1 MKQPGFINKVMGK
14 LKNLKNAEIA
24 IALLFVAVVLSIYAS
39 SFNRAS
45 PSTPNTDDGTPSRGV
60 QWVEQDT
67 YEDQQELKLQKKL
80 STIKGVGRVE
90 VMITYKS
97 SKEIVT
103 AMNTTQSETVTEEQ
117 DSSGGM
123 RKVSQRDI
131 NSQTVTIGETGN
143 AKPLVVKEM
152 EPEIKGVI
160 VIAEGARDLRVK
172 LDLIR
177 AVQTALGVS
186 PQQVEVFEMETTNK
200 VKE

>member
-1 MKQPGFINKVMGK
+1 MKQVGFLKAIIEK
-14 LKNLKNAEIA
+14 LKNLKNVEIVVA
-24 IALLFVAVVLSIYAS
+24 VLFVAVVLSVYAS

-45 PSTPNTDDGTPSRGV
+45 PSVPNPDDRANRGV

-80 STIKGVGRVE
+80 SAIKGVGRVE

-97 SKEIVT
+97 SKEIVP

-117 DSSGGM
+117 DSNGGT
-123 RKVSQRDI
+123 RRVSQRDV

-143 AKPLVVKEM
+143 AKPLVIKEM

-160 VIAEGARDLRVK
+160 VIAEGAKDIRVK

-186 PQQVEVFEMETTNK
+186 PQQVEVFEMETNK
-200 VKE
+200 MKE

>member
-1 MKQPGFINKVMGK
+1 VKQPGFLKNVAEK
-14 LKNLKNAEIA
+14 LRNLKNVEIV
-24 IALLFVAVVLSIYAS
+24 IALLFVAVVLSVYAS

-45 PSTPNTDDGTPSRGV
+45 PSVPDPDDGANRGV
-60 QWVEQDT
+60 QWVEQDE

-80 STIKGVGRVE
+80 SAIKGVGRVE

-103 AMNTTQSETVTEEQ
+103 AMNTTESETVTEEQ
-117 DSSGGM
+117 DSSGGT
-123 RKVSQRDI
+123 RRVSQRDV

-143 AKPLVVKEM
+143 AKPLVIKEM

-160 VIAEGARDLRVK
+160 VIAEGARDIRVK

-186 PQQVEVFEMETTNK
+186 PQQVEVFEMETNK
-200 VKE
+200 MKE

>member
-1 MKQPGFINKVMGK
+1 MKHLGFLKKAAEK
-14 LKNLKNAEIA
+14 LKGLKNVEIV
-24 IALLFVAVVLSIYAS
+24 IALLFVAVVLSVYAS
-39 SFNRAS
+39 NFNRAS
-45 PSTPNTDDGTPSRGV
+45 PSVPDSDGQANRGV
-60 QWVEQDT
+60 QWVGQDG

-80 STIKGVGRVE
+80 SAIKGVGKVE

-117 DSSGGM
+117 DSSGGT
-123 RKVSQRDI
+123 RRVSQRDI
-131 NSQTVTIGETGN
+131 NSQTVTIGEAGN
-143 AKPLVVKEM
+143 AQPLVIKEM

-160 VIAEGARDLRVK
+160 VIAEGARDVRVK

-186 PQQVEVFEMETTNK
+186 AQQVEVFEMETNG
-200 VKE
+200 VEE

>member
-1 MKQPGFINKVMGK
+1 MKQLGFLNKVTEK
-14 LKNLKNAEIA
+14 LKNIKNVEIV

-39 SFNRAS
+39 NFNRAS
-45 PSTPNTDDGTPSRGV
+45 PSVPTPDDETNRGV
-60 QWVEQDT
+60 QWVEQST
-67 YEDQQELKLQKKL
+67 YEDQQELKLQEKL
-80 STIKGVGRVE
+80 SAIKGVGRVE

-117 DSSGGM
+117 DSSGGT
-123 RKVSQRDI
+123 RRVSQRDI

-160 VIAEGARDLRVK
+160 VIAEGARDMRVK

-186 PQQVEVFEMETTNK
+186 PQQVEVFEMETNK
-200 VKE
+200 MEE

>member
-1 MKQPGFINKVMGK
+1 MKQLGFLTKITEK
-14 LKNLKNAEIA
+14 LRNLKNAEIV
-24 IALLFVAVVLSIYAS
+24 IVLLFVAVVLSIYAS
-39 SFNRAS
+39 SINRAS
-45 PSTPNTDDGTPSRGV
+45 PSVPAPDNETNKGV
-60 QWVEQDT
+60 QWVGQGT

-80 STIKGVGRVE
+80 SAIKGVGKVE

-117 DSSGGM
+117 DSSGGT
-123 RKVSQRDI
+123 RRVSQRDI

-160 VIAEGARDLRVK
+160 VIAEGARDMRVK

-186 PQQVEVFEMETTNK
+186 PQQVEVFEMDTNK
-200 VKE
+200 MEE

>member
-1 MKQPGFINKVMGK
+1 MKQPAFLKNVLEKF
-14 LKNLKNAEIA
+14 KNLKNVEII
-24 IALLFVAVVLSIYAS
+24 IALLFVAVVVSVYAS
-39 SFNRAS
+39 SIDKAS
-45 PSTPNTDDGTPSRGV
+45 PPAPDTDKGTSKGV
-60 QWVEQDT
+60 QWVGQDT

-97 SKEIVT
+97 SREIVT

-117 DSSGGM
+117 DGSGGT
-123 RKVSQRDI
+123 RKVSQRDV
-131 NSQTVTIGETGN
+131 NSQTVTIGEAGN
-143 AKPLVVKEM
+143 AKPLVIKEM

-160 VIAEGARDLRVK
+160 VIAEGARDVRVK

-177 AVQTALGVS
+177 AVQTALGIS
-186 PQQVEVFEMETTNK
+186 PQQVEVFEMETNK

>member
-1 MKQPGFINKVMGK
+1 VPD
-14 LKNLKNAEIA
+14 
-24 IALLFVAVVLSIYAS
+24 S
-39 SFNRAS
+39 
-45 PSTPNTDDGTPSRGV
+45 DGQANRGV
-60 QWVEQDT
+60 QWVGQDG

-80 STIKGVGRVE
+80 STIKGVGKVE

-117 DSSGGM
+117 DSSGGT
-123 RKVSQRDI
+123 RRVSQRDI
-131 NSQTVTIGETGN
+131 NSQTVTIGEAGN
-143 AKPLVVKEM
+143 AQPLVIKEM

-160 VIAEGARDLRVK
+160 VIAEGARDVRVK

-186 PQQVEVFEMETTNK
+186 AQQVEVFEMETNG
-200 VKE
+200 VEE

>member
-1 MKQPGFINKVMGK
+1 VKHLGFLKKAAEK
-14 LKNLKNAEIA
+14 LKGLKNVEIV
-24 IALLFVAVVLSIYAS
+24 IALLFVAVVLSVYAS
-39 SFNRAS
+39 NFNRAS
-45 PSTPNTDDGTPSRGV
+45 PSVPDSDGQANRGV
-60 QWVEQDT
+60 QWVGQDG

-80 STIKGVGRVE
+80 STIKGVGKVE

-117 DSSGGM
+117 DSSGGT
-123 RKVSQRDI
+123 RRVSQRDI
-131 NSQTVTIGETGN
+131 NSQTVTIGEAGN
-143 AKPLVVKEM
+143 AQPLVIKEM

-160 VIAEGARDLRVK
+160 VIAEGARDVRVK

-186 PQQVEVFEMETTNK
+186 AQQVEVFEMETNG
-200 VKE
+200 VEE